1 MNADGIW
8 FSFFDTGDP
17 FCYLLAKRLEE
28 QERRD
33 DAEKP
38 KKAREGEGD
47 TPRPLD

>member
-8 FSFFDTGDP
+8 YSFFDTGDP

-33 DAEKP
+33 DAEKS
-38 KKAREGEGD
+38 KKAREGEWD